1 VSSEGVKQVSK
12 DKYIEILS
20 RVCHS
25 RSALPAS
32 FILPD
37 VVSGKT
43 DESGKFV
50 PRKRGD
56 PAVRAPDKFAAHVPG
71 VDIREG
77 QQAGKLVRIM
87 VFRVREKAMKEVER
101 VCVLTVSKKQTR
113 TSFSTEAL
121 LWDCEEEIHF
131 TPERVALPRGF
142 GATIPVLDDQP
153 LDAKREHLRLYP
165 TSVE

>member
-1 VSSEGVKQVSK
+1 MS
-12 DKYIEILS
+12 
-20 RVCHS
+20 C
-25 RSALPAS
+25 
-32 FILPD
+32 ILPD

-50 PRKRGD
+50 PRRRGD
-56 PAVRAPDKFAAHVPG
+56 PAVRAPDKFAASVPG

-87 VFRVREKAMKEVER
+87 VFRVKEKAMKEIER
-101 VCVLTVSKKQTR
+101 VRVLTILEKQTR
-113 TSFSTEAL
+113 TPFLTEAL

-131 TPERVALPRGF
+131 TSERITLPWGF
-142 GATIPVLDDQP
+142 GTTIPVLDDQP